1 MQSKG
6 TRRSLTRFLMNSE
19 SESARYYRNFVHQ
32 NAINVIYE
40 AGGGE
45 SQIRIT
51 CVYGCARHAVPGSLL
66 PSFHFRSR
74 YI

>member
-1 MQSKG
+1 
-6 TRRSLTRFLMNSE
+6 MNSE

-40 AGGGE
+40 ADWCDARGGE

-51 CVYGCARHAVPGSLL
+51 CIYGCERHAVPGSLL